1 MLSKMLKKKINDKQ
15 FLALCFFFEY
25 TSNTSCK
32 NHVYVYIYIC
42 TAKQAGIGMAS
53 KIIHKIKAKG
63 KMRYILLRQFL
74 IVLHENTFV
83 NEL

>member
-15 FLALCFFFEY
+15 FLALCFLLNIRAILHAKIM
-25 TSNTSCK
+25 SMS
-32 NHVYVYIYIC
+32 IYIC

-74 IVLHENTFV
+74 IVLHEKTFV